1 MSRRPNRPALTD
13 QLPARLDRNQ
23 PKGQQLLASLETLVA
38 DLEPGTLLP
47 SERVLAEE
55 YGVARMTVRQQ
66 IDALVQAG
74 KAVRVL
80 GSGTFSAQP
89 APDRREGWTSLWSE
103 IRDRGQVPSSEVLAL
118 DRSPAPPAAAASI
131 GITGGTVCTR
141 LVRVRRRDSEPICY
155 QVTYL
160 RPGLGSLLDA
170 KELESES
177 LQMALARQDC
187 VEVAADHRRYR
198 LAAAEY
204 DAAQAL
210 GLDAGR
216 PVLVGIGTT
225 MDVDGTPVSH
235 AESVFVPSFE
245 IEVTVHAA
253 ASALA

>member
-1 MSRRPNRPALTD
+1 MSRRPNRPAHTD

-89 APDRREGWTSLWSE
+89 PPDRRDGWTSLWSE
-103 IRDRGQVPSSEVLAL
+103 IRDRGQVPSSDVLAL
-118 DRSPAPPAAAASI
+118 DRSPAPPGVAAGL
-131 GITGGTVCTR
+131 GISDGALCIR
-141 LVRVRRRDSEPICY
+141 LVRARRRDGELICY
-155 QVTYL
+155 QVTHL
-160 RPGLGSLLDA
+160 RPGLGSALDA
-170 KELESES
+170 KALESDS
-177 LQMALARQDC
+177 LQRMLARQDC
-187 VEVAADHRRYR
+187 VEVAADRRRYR
-198 LAAAEY
+198 LETLECEP
-204 DAAQAL
+204 AQVL
-210 GLDAGR
+210 ELDAGR

-225 MDVDGTPVSH
+225 LEVDGTPVSY
-235 AESVFVPSFE
+235 AESVFLPSVE
-245 IEVTVHAA
+245 IEVTVRAP